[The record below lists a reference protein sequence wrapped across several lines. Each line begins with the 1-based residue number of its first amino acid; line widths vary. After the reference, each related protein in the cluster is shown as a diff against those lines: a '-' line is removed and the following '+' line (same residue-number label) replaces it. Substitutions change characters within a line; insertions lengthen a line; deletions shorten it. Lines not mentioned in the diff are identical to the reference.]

1 MRYFVMGDEDTVLGF
16 GLVGV
21 DGEVVSAED
30 EAREVFA
37 RVIRNREIGVVII
50 TERTADMIRET
61 VDRYVFTED
70 FPLILEVPDRQ
81 GRIPGRPSL
90 REVANRAIGISV

>member
-1 MRYFVMGDEDTVLGF
+1 MRYFVIGDEDTVLGF

-21 DGEVVSAED
+21 EGTVVAAED
-30 EAREVFA
+30 EARDIFS
-37 RVIRNREIGVVII
+37 RVIQESEIGVVII
-50 TERTADMIRET
+50 TERVADQIREQ

-70 FPLILEVPDRQ
+70 FPLILEIPDRR
-81 GRIPGRPSL
+81 GRIEGRPSL